1 MASDGLGRADADAT
15 ADAARNTFWKGKIS
29 HQSSVN
35 NCITLQLCPKEMGKR
50 GNFGTERLRWQLCVS
65 RETAADLHD
74 PVGSRDARR
83 WTSKARAR
91 FSEACFTE
99 SVTILRR
106 VAGHSCLQS
115 RNLCSVERMLQLH
128 MRHST
133 VRFAKMCGCRWRR
146 ELAFSPALAIHAHHP
161 HAQ

>member
-1 MASDGLGRADADAT
+1 MASDGLGRADADAP

-50 GNFGTERLRWQLCVS
+50 GSFGTERLRWQLCVS

-83 WTSKARAR
+83 WTSKARAC
-91 FSEACFTE
+91 A
-99 SVTILRR
+99 ILRSLFH
-106 VAGHSCLQS
+106 GKC
-115 RNLCSVERMLQLH
+115 NVEEGCEILVR
-128 MRHST
+128 T
-133 VRFAKMCGCRWRR
+133 VT
-146 ELAFSPALAIHAHHP
+146 
-161 HAQ
+161 